1 MSIDLQTVIPQEVV
15 ELKDV
20 QLTAIAGLRALDV
33 TGRDFRAVDEVFI
46 NDVLSPDVMI
56 LSKTRLIAQLP
67 NSLQLNP
74 DVQTVSVLSRSLTI
88 TRKSLLK
95 FRIGD
100 TPGRVSGLTRLIQ
113 LFVKVL
119 LTNPGSDI
127 FNKNFGGGALKNVGS
142 TFGVDEGTSIKA
154 DFTIAV
160 DSTVRQIISIQ
171 SRNAS
176 IPRDER
182 LLTARVVGVTF
193 NRASSSL
200 FVNIEVLSQDGN
212 AVRFNLEV

>member
-1 MSIDLQTVIPQEVV
+1 VSIDLQTVIPQEVV

>member
-1 MSIDLQTVIPQEVV
+1 M
-15 ELKDV
+15 
-20 QLTAIAGLRALDV
+20 QLTSIAGLRALEI

-46 NDVLSPDVMI
+46 NDTLSPDVMV
-56 LSKTRLIAQLP
+56 LAKTKLIAQLP
-67 NSLQLNP
+67 ESLQVNP
-74 DVQTVSVLSRSLTI
+74 DVQSVSVLSRTLTI

-95 FRIGD
+95 FRIGE
-100 TPGRVSGLTRLIQ
+100 TPGRVSSLTRLIQ

-127 FNKNFGGGALKNVGS
+127 FNKNLGGGALKNVGS
-142 TFGVDEGTSIKA
+142 TFGIDEGTNLKA
-154 DFTIAV
+154 NFTISV
-160 DSTVRQIISIQ
+160 DTTVRQIIAIQ

-212 AVRFNLEV
+212 AARFNLEV